1 MIEDYTIR
9 RTVDVAVDPAT
20 AFDFFTRDM
29 HLWVQDTPYTWND
42 PERALGIR
50 FEPGVGGRLVE
61 VWDAATGEG
70 YEWGRILEW
79 EPGRR
84 FVLAYRCVILPP
96 GAETEVEV
104 RFERRGKGTRVTLE
118 HRGFEKL
125 AAKVFEDWKD
135 RAWRMLMEWFSD
147 YANQKEPS

>member
-1 MIEDYTIR
+1 MIDDFTIR
-9 RTVDVAVDPAT
+9 RSVDVAVAPAA
-20 AFDFFTRDM
+20 AFDIFTRDM
-29 HLWVQDTPYTWND
+29 HLWFQSTPYSWND
-42 PERALGIR
+42 PDRAVGIR

-70 YEWGRILEW
+70 YEWGQVLQW

-84 FVLAYRCVILPP
+84 FVVAYRSVFLPP
-96 GAETEVEV
+96 GAETEIEV

-125 AAKVFEDWKD
+125 PAEVYADWNG

-147 YANQKEPS
+147 YANKERP